1 MVQKFNLTHA
11 CFFMVLIVVSS
22 NYLVQF
28 PINDW
33 LTYGAFTYPISFF
46 VTEITN
52 RYFGPQKARRV
63 VYLGFG
69 IAVLFSVILA
79 TPRLAFASG
88 FAFLTAQLLDIYV
101 FNRLRRMD
109 WWVAPFFAS
118 SVASLVDTVL
128 FWGIAFWGEPL
139 PWMEWMVGD
148 FGVKLALDLLML
160 TPFRW
165 MMPLNLKEGHEFPG
179 TARAS
184 FFF

>member
-1 MVQKFNLTHA
+1 MFHRFCLTHA
-11 CFFMVLIVVSS
+11 CFLMVLIVVSS

-46 VTEITN
+46 VTEVTN
-52 RYFGPQKARRV
+52 RYFGPAMARRV
-63 VYLGFG
+63 VYLGFA
-69 IAVLFSVILA
+69 IAVVLSILLA

-118 SVASLVDTVL
+118 SFASLVDTVF
-128 FWGIAFWGEPL
+128 FWGIAFGGESL

-148 FGVKLALDLLML
+148 FGVKLGLDLLML

-165 MMPLNLKEGHEFPG
+165 MMPLTVSVSSGE
-179 TARAS
+179 
-184 FFF
+184 